1 MSSIFHKWHIPYSR
15 LPSANTWDLPT
26 CTCYVLKV
34 SFLHWHWRNGFRI
47 IDDPI
52 FLLARSSKIKAN
64 GQLSFDKVS
73 VFRAKRGKVKLTT
86 KLINPC
92 STWNIDVSGFL
103 LPFASRLQRTFQNDV
118 CFSAMQELHSNL
130 RSAPCNEKKVS
141 FLTFTF
147 ADCPQRHNNMVSLDS
162 FQELTRCS
170 NSNLQKGPH
179 TYWKLDCV
187 DRHPLIEC

>member
-15 LPSANTWDLPT
+15 LPSANTWDLTT

-34 SFLHWHWRNGFRI
+34 SFLADILGNGFKI

-73 VFRAKRGKVKLTT
+73 VFRSKRGKVKLTT

-118 CFSAMQELHSNL
+118 CFSAMQEQHSNIL
-130 RSAPCNEKKVS
+130 SAPCNEKKVS

-147 ADCPQRHNNMVSLDS
+147 CWLPTKAQ
-162 FQELTRCS
+162 
-170 NSNLQKGPH
+170 
-179 TYWKLDCV
+179 
-187 DRHPLIEC
+187 